1 MIDKKKGEKEQSGD
15 MENHAGQYT
24 TEYEILDLL
33 KLKLYQRLHGL
44 APVLGAVNRLAGA
57 ALGLCLGVLAMFA
70 AASVL
75 QWTGLV
81 DAATLRDTYLLK
93 YFTQHSPMDIIAML
107 G

>member
-1 MIDKKKGEKEQSGD
+1 M
-15 MENHAGQYT
+15 
-24 TEYEILDLL
+24 
-33 KLKLYQRLHGL
+33 
-44 APVLGAVNRLAGA
+44 
-57 ALGLCLGVLAMFA
+57 LAMFA